1 MKRILNMAAA
11 VLLAAAVLVS
21 CDPGPAGLFALL
33 EQEEPLD
40 KGTATFNANTA
51 AFVTRLDTYYYAG
64 VGSTL
69 LRRLTTGGEWE
80 TVTDAGAPAGSI
92 ITAGVSDGTSFL
104 YVSYSPSDAL
114 DESKRIRRT
123 ADGAAWSDYALSGI
137 PVLDGPLADQS
148 VQVQNLLLANGQLF
162 AVAQYSTGT
171 SSTDYE
177 TFFSIYSDGGAGN
190 FSPVLEDLE
199 CGLPSSIAYD
209 TAGSDYWIVAGNT
222 VLTNASGSW
231 AEDSA
236 NVTAAGF
243 SSTNPVLGVFFDD
256 TPGTD
261 TIIAAA
267 TGTLWRLN
275 TGGAYVASGTFGSST
290 RRLSS
295 VILVPANGG
304 LTDAVLVGVKS
315 WASDSYTGYYEYD
328 AADNATFDAT
338 VVPNSTWTMVAD
350 DSNYVTTMDDLSI
363 EGFYYD
369 DTVGEETLFARTVG
383 GGLWSNTWNGTA
395 WSGWDRE

>member
-1 MKRILNMAAA
+1 MKRFLNISAA

-21 CDPGPAGLFALL
+21 CEPGPSGLFALL
-33 EQEEPLD
+33 EQEKPLN
-40 KGTATFNANTA
+40 KGTPALNANTA

-80 TVTDAGAPAGSI
+80 TVTDAGAPADSI
-92 ITAGVSDGTSFL
+92 ITAGVSDGTNFL
-104 YVSYSPSDAL
+104 YVSYSPSEAADAT
-114 DESKRIRRT
+114 KRIRRT
-123 ADGAAWSDYALSGI
+123 ADGAAWSDYASSGI
-137 PVLDGPLADQS
+137 PVLDGPLADKS

-171 SSTDYE
+171 SSADYE
-177 TFFSIYSDGGAGN
+177 TFFSIYSDGVAGN

-209 TAGSDYWIVAGNT
+209 TVGSDYWIVAGNN
-222 VLTNASGSW
+222 VLTDASGSW
-231 AEDSA
+231 AADSA
-236 NVTAAGF
+236 NATAAGF

-256 TPGTD
+256 TLGTKA
-261 TIIAAA
+261 IIAAA
-267 TGTLWRLN
+267 TGKVWKLN
-275 TGGAYVASGTFGSST
+275 TGGAYVASGTFGSAE

-295 VILVPANGG
+295 VVVVPKNGG
-304 LTDAVLVGVKS
+304 GNATVVGVKS
-315 WASDSYTGYYEYD
+315 WASDKYKGYYEYD
-328 AADNATFDAT
+328 AALNGTFGSG
-338 VVPNSTWTMVAD
+338 VVPSSAYDMVSD
-350 DSNYVTTMDDLSI
+350 NSNYVTTLDDLSI

-369 DTVGEETLFARTVG
+369 DTSGEETLFARTVG